1 MFQSWRQENHVW
13 KMMKKDFWRK
23 TYEVRNT
30 KTNLLTVQTFLSALT
45 ERKALFDFTMC
56 LYDVHYQRNTFRTLI
71 LKTSTQIFRLDD
83 YDPDIFTS
91 IFVFR
96 GIVIQITYGINK
108 GSTSWSRIFVYRVR
122 INEEAIN
129 ANSLKR

>member
-30 KTNLLTVQTFLSALT
+30 KTNLLTFQTFLSALT

>member
-1 MFQSWRQENHVW
+1 MSE

-30 KTNLLTVQTFLSALT
+30 KTNLLTFLSALT

-91 IFVFR
+91 MFVFR
-96 GIVIQITYGINK
+96 GIVISITYGINK
-108 GSTSWSRIFVYRVR
+108 GSTS
-122 INEEAIN
+122 
-129 ANSLKR
+129 

>member
-1 MFQSWRQENHVW
+1 MSQ
-13 KMMKKDFWRK
+13 KMMKKDFFRK

-30 KTNLLTVQTFLSALT
+30 KTNLLTFLSALT

-91 IFVFR
+91 MFVFR
-96 GIVIQITYGINK
+96 GIVISITYGINK
-108 GSTSWSRIFVYRVR
+108 GSTS
-122 INEEAIN
+122 
-129 ANSLKR
+129 

>member
-1 MFQSWRQENHVW
+1 MSQ
-13 KMMKKDFWRK
+13 KMMKKDFFRK

-30 KTNLLTVQTFLSALT
+30 KTNLLTFLSALT

-91 IFVFR
+91 ICLC
-96 GIVIQITYGINK
+96 
-108 GSTSWSRIFVYRVR
+108 S
-122 INEEAIN
+122 EA
-129 ANSLKR
+129 